1 MAQWFGPDWRNDSDS
16 PGDFIGIGSHLL
28 IEDIFDIVS
37 SVGVVGGSPFDGLN
51 HRKGAIFIFESEK
64 LFDIFLRD

>member
-1 MAQWFGPDWRNDSDS
+1 MIALRC
-16 PGDFIGIGSHLL
+16 HLL

-51 HRKGAIFIFESEK
+51 HRKGAIFIFESEEP
-64 LFDIFLRD
+64 FDIFLRD